1 MFMEMLLC
9 PVECEFGALIDMSR
23 CPMMYSSIIFS
34 IVHRLLIGLYE
45 PISYIGLPFLCLGDI
60 LSILNVCGNV
70 FFSNICVVRC
80 VRSGTMMSMVFLIM
94 FIEMLSWPVE
104 CEYTAIEMG

>member
-34 IVHRLLIGLYE
+34 IVHKLFIGLYE

-60 LSILNVCGNV
+60 LSILNVSGNV
-70 FFSNICVVRC
+70 FSSMICVVRC
-80 VRSGTMMSMVFLIM
+80 VISGPMVSIVFLIIFM
-94 FIEMLSWPVE
+94 EMLSCPVE
-104 CEYTAIEMG
+104 WEF